1 MAKKHSLPVMPK
13 SGDGPVKFLGALLLV
28 AFVALVLK
36 APAEAAQLV
45 KGVGAVLSGG
55 VESLMTFAHQ
65 VGG

>member
-13 SGDGPVKFLGALLLV
+13 SGGGPVKFLGALLLV
-28 AFVALVLK
+28 AFVVLVFK

-45 KGVGAVLSGG
+45 KGFVAALSGG
-55 VESLMTFAHQ
+55 ADSLMTFANQ